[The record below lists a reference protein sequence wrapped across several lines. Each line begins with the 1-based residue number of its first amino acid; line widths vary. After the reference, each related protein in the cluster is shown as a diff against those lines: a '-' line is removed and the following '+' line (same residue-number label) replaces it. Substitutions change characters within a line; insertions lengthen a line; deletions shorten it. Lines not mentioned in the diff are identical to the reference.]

1 MDDETQRITGDAPR
15 LLAERYELK
24 GLIGSGGM
32 ADVELAHDRELDR
45 QVAVKLLR
53 SRYATDPAFQR
64 RFGRETQNASMLS
77 HPNIVAV
84 LDSGATE
91 GRPYIVM
98 EYVPGRSLEDL
109 VAQERLLPERA
120 AEIVG
125 DVALALDYA
134 HSRGLVHRDVKPGNI
149 LIDPQG
155 QVKVTDFGIAR
166 AVDAQDA
173 TQTAAVFGTAAYCAP
188 EQAQGFE
195 VDRRTDVYA
204 LGVVLYE
211 LLTGRQPF
219 SADTAVALAY
229 QHVSAQPIPPSRL
242 SNDVT
247 PELEAVV
254 LRAMAK
260 DPNQRYASARDL
272 NTDLQ
277 RAIAGLPV
285 SAPLAA
291 SAAAAYS
298 STQALGAPAT
308 APLPGASPPAEPEED
323 RPRRGRAA
331 GIILLI
337 LLLLAAIGA
346 AVILGAEL
354 FEGEVIETVEVP
366 DLAGMPFDEA
376 QAQLTEVGLQ
386 AEFGE
391 AEEDPEVEPN
401 HVIRTEPVAGTPL
414 EAGSAVVLVLSDGPP
429 LVEVPDVSG
438 QDLGDARDVLV
449 DAELEPGD
457 VSEEPSEDIAEG
469 AVITTQP
476 PAGESVEVG
485 STVALVIS
493 EGDPPVEVPDVV
505 DRTEQQARSLLEAEG
520 LQVQVV
526 EEFSDAVDE
535 GRVIRQTPA
544 AGDEVPQGSTVTIVV
559 SRGPDEPDE
568 PDEPEE
574 PEEPPEDGNDGNS
587 NEGNQG
593 NSNEGDANSGDEGNG
608 ETGAGLGDG
617 EGDGDG
623 DGD

>member
-1 MDDETQRITGDAPR
+1 MDDETQRITGDGPR
-15 LLAERYELK
+15 VLGDRYELK

-45 QVAVKLLR
+45 QVAIKLLHN
-53 SRYATDPAFQR
+53 RYATDPAFQR
-64 RFGRETQNASMLS
+64 RFAREAQNASRLS
-77 HPNIVAV
+77 HPNIVGV
-84 LDSGATE
+84 LDSGSAD

-109 VAQERLLPERA
+109 ISSERLLPERA

-229 QHVSAQPIPPSRL
+229 QHVSSQPIPPSRL
-242 SNDVT
+242 SGDVT

-260 DPNQRYASARDL
+260 DPNHRYPSARDL
-272 NTDLQ
+272 NADLQ

-285 SAPLAA
+285 SAPLA
-291 SAAAAYS
+291 SAAAAAYGT
-298 STQALGAPAT
+298 TQSLGAPAT
-308 APLPGASPPAEPEED
+308 TPLPGGQAPAAEPEED

-331 GIILLI
+331 GFILLI

-346 AVILGAEL
+346 VIVLGAEL
-354 FEGEVIETVEVP
+354 FEGDVVETIEVP
-366 DLAGMPFDEA
+366 ELAGLPFDEA

-391 AEEDPEVEPN
+391 TEEDPDVEPN
-401 HVIRTEPVAGTPL
+401 HVIRTEPDAGTPL
-414 EAGSAVVLVLSDGPP
+414 EAGSTVVLVLSDGPP
-429 LVEVPDVSG
+429 LVEVPDVTG
-438 QDLGDARDVLV
+438 ADLDDARETLA
-449 DAELEPGD
+449 DAELEPGE
-457 VSEEPSEDIAEG
+457 VTEEPSEDVPEG
-469 AVITTQP
+469 AVIATEP
-476 PAGESVEVG
+476 PAGESVEQG
-485 STVALVIS
+485 SAVALLVS

-505 DRTEQQARSLLEAEG
+505 DRTEQQATSLLEGAD

-526 EEFSDAVDE
+526 EEASDEVDE
-535 GRVIRQTPA
+535 GRVIRQTPV
-544 AGDEVPQGSTVTIVV
+544 AGDEVPRGSTVTIVV
-559 SRGPDEPDE
+559 STGPVEPDE
-568 PDEPEE
+568 PDEP
-574 PEEPPEDGNDGNS
+574 PEDEPPEDDPPEDEPPEDDGNDGND
-587 NEGNQG
+587 GQG
-593 NSNEGDANSGDEGNG
+593 NDD
-608 ETGAGLGDG
+608 
-617 EGDGDG
+617 EGDGGASAGAGAPDG
-623 DGD
+623 VPADD